1 MKLNHRNRWNLATIA
16 CGVALSC
23 AAMSASA
30 DPLKVAFVYLGPVG
44 DGGWTYQHDQG
55 RQALEKAMGSKIKT
69 TFVENVPETA
79 DAERV
84 LRQLAADGN
93 ELIFATSF
101 GYMESVLKVAKQFPK
116 VHFEHVNGF
125 KTAPNVVTYQ
135 PKFDQGFYLLGV
147 IAGKMTKSNTL
158 GFIGSFPI
166 PDVVR
171 DADAF
176 ELGALSVN
184 PKAKLK
190 TVWVSTWYDPGKER
204 QAAETLIAQGA
215 DVLSQNTDSPA
226 GIQAAEA
233 KGVYAFALDSDMSKY
248 GPKAHLTAST
258 EDWSKYYIQ
267 ETQLVLDGKWTGAR
281 QTRWGLKEGMVKMAP
296 FNAAVPADVIK
307 LVDAK
312 KAAIS
317 DGSFDYFAG
326 PLKDNTGAVRVPAG
340 KVLPVADM
348 MSINWYV
355 DGIEGTV
362 PK

>member
-1 MKLNHRNRWNLATIA
+1 MRGLTKLAA
-16 CGVALSC
+16 AVALSC
-23 AAMSASA
+23 AAVGAYA
-30 DPLKVAFVYLGPVG
+30 AEPLKVAFVYLGPVG
-44 DGGWTYQHDQG
+44 DGGWTWQHDQG
-55 RQALEKAMGSKIKT
+55 RQALEKAMGNKIKT

-93 ELIFATSF
+93 QLIFATSF

-116 VHFEHVNGF
+116 VKFEHVNGF
-125 KTAPNVVTYQ
+125 KTAANVVDYQ
-135 PKFDQGFYLLGV
+135 PIFDQGFYLLGV
-147 IAGKMTKSNTL
+147 VAGKMTKSNTL

-258 EDWSKYYIQ
+258 EDWSGYYIQ
-267 ETQLVLDGKWTGAR
+267 ETQLVLDGKWTGNR

-296 FNAAVPADVIK
+296 MNAAVPADVIK
-307 LVDAK
+307 LVDDK
-312 KAAIS
+312 KAAIAN
-317 DGSFDYFAG
+317 GSFDYFAG
-326 PLKDNTGAVRVPAG
+326 PLKDNTGKVRVPAG
-340 KVLPVADM
+340 GKLPVADM

-355 DGIEGTV
+355 DGIEGSV